1 LIRLVHWNFD
11 EAKERADR
19 ILGLGYKVDY
29 SPFTV
34 QSIQELNKHPP
45 EAIVI
50 DLSRLPSQGR
60 DVAANLGQYESLRI
74 VPIIFVGGNPEKVIR
89 IQGIFPDLTYGDWPN
104 IAALLKKA
112 ISTAGT
118 AKRVSTSAFEAY
130 KHVPLAKKLSINK
143 DQTTRLV
150 NAPADFELS
159 LGTLPR
165 GAVLT
170 RRTVRGPDIT
180 IWFVKSQAEL
190 AKKIREKVKA
200 AGQGRLWIA
209 WPKKTSTIATDLT
222 QTVVRETGLSNGLV
236 DYKICAMNNT
246 WSGLL
251 FTERQSRDT
260 IRKDKTRDKI
270 VNTRS

>member
-1 LIRLVHWNFD
+1 MIRLIHWNVD
-11 EAKERADR
+11 EAEDRADR
-19 ILGLGYKVDY
+19 ILALGYKVDC

-34 QSIQELNKHPP
+34 QSVRELNNHPP

-60 DVAANLGQYESLRI
+60 DVAANFGQYESLRT
-74 VPIIFVGGNPEKVIR
+74 VPIIFVGGDPEKVAR
-89 IQGIFPDLTYGDWPN
+89 IKEIFPDLTFGDWPS
-104 IAALLKKA
+104 IAGLLKKA
-112 ISTAGT
+112 INNVGT

-130 KHVPLAKKLSINK
+130 KHVPLVKKLGIAK

-150 NAPADFELS
+150 NAPADFELG
-159 LGTLPR
+159 LGTLPK

-170 RRTVRGPDIT
+170 RRPLRGPNMT
-180 IWFVKSQAEL
+180 IWFVKSRTQLAER
-190 AKKIREKVKA
+190 IREMVKA

-209 WPKKTSTIATDLT
+209 WPKKTGIVATDLS

-236 DYKICAMNNT
+236 DYKICAMNST

-251 FTERQSRDT
+251 FTRRQSRNSE
-260 IRKDKTRDKI
+260 IQSKQ
-270 VNTRS
+270 